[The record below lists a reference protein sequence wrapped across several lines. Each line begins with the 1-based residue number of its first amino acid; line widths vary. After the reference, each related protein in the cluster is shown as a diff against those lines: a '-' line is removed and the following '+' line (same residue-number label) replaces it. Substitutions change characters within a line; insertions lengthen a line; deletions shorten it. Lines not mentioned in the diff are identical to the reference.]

1 MKTRFVP
8 TSQKYVTLEEGM
20 DYRTISNLMTE
31 AGWKMNHATVRD
43 IFMSAMSKIV
53 KDVIVRLDIQLSE
66 DELYDVL
73 KSNSMHRALQDILEE
88 LYDEN
93 GKLIAA
99 E

>member
-1 MKTRFVP
+1 MIKQTP
-8 TSQKYVTLEEGM
+8 TPQKYITLDEGM
-20 DYRTISNLMTE
+20 DYRTISTLMSE

-53 KDVIVRLDIQLSE
+53 KDVIVRLDIQLTE

-88 LYDEN
+88 LYDED
-93 GKLIAA
+93 GKLIG
-99 E
+99 EQ